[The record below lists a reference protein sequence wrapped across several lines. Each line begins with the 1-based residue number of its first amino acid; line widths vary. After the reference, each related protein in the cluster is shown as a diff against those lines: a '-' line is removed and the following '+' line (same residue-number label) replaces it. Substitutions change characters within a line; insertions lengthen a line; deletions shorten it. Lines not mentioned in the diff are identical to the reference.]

1 MTSLGL
7 QPNLLQPNLHID
19 PENVFY
25 FNGNIDYNFI
35 QFPFAERNQNHDKY
49 TQFLAPLTQNH
60 LYDRHI
66 CHPIGTLGNA
76 SNFFNLEDW
85 LHRSKNGDFSLNKN
99 CDTTVPIT

>member
-25 FNGNIDYNFI
+25 FNGN
-35 QFPFAERNQNHDKY
+35 ERNQKHYKY
-49 TQFLAPLTQNH
+49 TQFLAPLSQNH
-60 LYDRHI
+60 LSDRHI

-76 SNFFNLEDW
+76 SNFFNLEYW
-85 LHRSKNGDFSLNKN
+85 LH
-99 CDTTVPIT
+99 